1 MEFYIVQV
9 FDIEW
14 FLSCLMKVFLWV
26 FTITALFVQQMI
38 YWYKTP
44 KVLYICPIFD

>member
-14 FLSCLMKVFLWV
+14 FLSCLMIVF
-26 FTITALFVQQMI
+26 FVGFHNYSI
-38 YWYKTP
+38 
-44 KVLYICPIFD
+44 ICSTDDLLV